1 VQVTQNAFQYL
12 LDLGPSIFVG
22 LILFVLGLIVRV
34 KVTRALSAA
43 LMFAVAFAGV
53 SLVIG
58 YMVDGIAPAGQ
69 ALIQR
74 TGIKLNALDFGWP
87 AAAAIAWAWQYAA
100 LMLPLQIAINLIMV
114 AFGFTRCLNL
124 DIWNVWG
131 KIFMAQIIALMTG
144 NVIAA
149 WVLAAAWI
157 VLELKS
163 ADLTEKQVQHLTGI
177 SGVSCP
183 HLILLDIIVLTPVAM
198 LLDRIPLFDRLKTDP
213 QSLRERIGVFGE
225 NHTVGFILGL
235 LIGIIGGFDLKSAL
249 ATAVVGAAGLSIM
262 PIVAAMFVGALGPI
276 QEAVGEFMKARF
288 PGRLFSIGLDC
299 SFMAGLPSLWTAA
312 ILLIPVLLLFAI
324 TLPGNRVLPFG
335 SILLIESTIGSVVLA
350 RNDLVKT
357 WIYAVLISITRIYTA
372 TFFAATITTLSSVTR
387 LTKAPTGFSNYTWM
401 GMSYMNWVMLKIADI
416 FSGRGVDI
424 GFGIAVMAVMGGLI
438 CLWWREMSKREA
450 LPAI

>member
-1 VQVTQNAFQYL
+1 VQATQNAFQYL

-43 LMFAVAFAGV
+43 VTFAVAFAGV

-100 LMLPLQIAINLIMV
+100 LMLPFQIAINLIMV

-131 KIFMAQIIALMTG
+131 KIFMAEIIAFMTG

-149 WVLAAAWI
+149 WVLAAVWI

-163 ADLTEKQVQHLTGI
+163 ADLTERQVQHLTGI

-225 NHTVGFILGL
+225 NHTIGFILGL
-235 LIGIIGGFDLKSAL
+235 LIGLIGGFDLKSAL
-249 ATAVVGAAGLSIM
+249 ATAVVGAVGLSIM

-276 QEAVGEFMKARF
+276 QEAAGEFMKARF

-324 TLPGNRVLPFG
+324 ILPGNRILPFG

-350 RNDLVKT
+350 RNDLIKT
-357 WIYAVLISITRIYTA
+357 LIYAVLISITRIYTA
-372 TFFAATITTLSSVTR
+372 TFFAATITTLSSVAR
-387 LTKAPTGFSNYTWM
+387 LTEAPTGFSNYTWM

-424 GFGIAVMAVMGGLI
+424 GFGIAVIAVMGGFI

-450 LPAI
+450 LLAT